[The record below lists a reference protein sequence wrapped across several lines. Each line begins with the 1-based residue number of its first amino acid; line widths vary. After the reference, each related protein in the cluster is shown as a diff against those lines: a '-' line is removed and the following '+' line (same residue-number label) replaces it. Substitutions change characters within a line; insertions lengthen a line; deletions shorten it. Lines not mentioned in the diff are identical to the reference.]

1 MAPLVILDSVEEA
14 PPAWGLLELV
24 DSESGRRQL
33 IAMRP
38 ALRARWIERE
48 RERQS
53 RIARLAANCSR
64 PPIIICDA
72 FDPIAL
78 SQQLTA
84 A

>member
-1 MAPLVILDSVEEA
+1 
-14 PPAWGLLELV
+14 
-24 DSESGRRQL
+24 
-33 IAMRP
+33 MRP

-53 RIARLAANCSR
+53 RIAHLAANCSR
-64 PPIIICDA
+64 PPIIIRDA